1 MSDRETIETTIRQRN
16 PTIEVCDNGDCQTWR
31 TGDPAYEAWVAN
43 TVAEHEAAQAVLQE
57 QDARRLLAQE
67 VRTAL
72 DLLDNGATLAQ
83 TRTILARLIRYLV
96 RTGVIGP

>member
-1 MSDRETIETTIRQRN
+1 MATLIEARASWVQENPIASISPQVNETE
-16 PTIEVCDNGDCQTWR
+16 
-31 TGDPAYEAWVAN
+31 YEALADDR
-43 TVAEHEAAQAVLQE
+43 AVIMLETMTDEEE
-57 QDARRLLAQE
+57 QDARRQLAEQ